1 MPCRTT
7 FLSSCPCQFSSWKF
21 IIYPSVSPGIMAFS
35 SASIAHVNQWS
46 QCGTPGSVSTPRVSP
61 KLCIGKKKNVTL
73 YIYTLTFFCVWNS
86 LFFLGSQL
94 QSQCNRASQWVFSPT
109 GNVPHQQDVPECPS
123 PTAKAP
129 LSSPWDLAK
138 PSPCFTAMNVLEG
151 SSLCFYFWNVIYL
164 YICICMWART
174 HGGVWRHF
182 QGFIVSFYSMVPRD
196 HSQVL
201 RLAARAIS
209 LAHRKLLDV

>member
-1 MPCRTT
+1 M
-7 FLSSCPCQFSSWKF
+7 
-21 IIYPSVSPGIMAFS
+21 
-35 SASIAHVNQWS
+35 SIS
-46 QCGTPGSVSTPRVSP
+46 DGSVELLAQFLLQESRQNFVLVKRKMS
-61 KLCIGKKKNVTL
+61 LS
-73 YIYTLTFFCVWNS
+73 IYTLSPFFVWNS

-94 QSQCNRASQWVFSPT
+94 QSQCNRASQWVFSAT

-138 PSPCFTAMNVLEG
+138 PSPCFTTMDVLEG

-164 YICICMWART
+164 YICICMWERT

-182 QGFIVSFYSMVPRD
+182 QGLIVSFYSMVPRD